1 MKTASAGLIAHL
13 TEGHAFRRADLW
25 TFTLAGGTVAR
36 YTTLDADVKVGAD
49 TWLAN
54 GPVLTRP
61 RSRLAAGT
69 EVDEFEVTVE
79 SKATDTI
86 GGLPWPQAA
95 RRGVLRHGRLL
106 IERVYMPSFVDVS
119 LGKLYMMGGRM
130 AEIHGDGAQVRI
142 GVRSDL
148 ELLNTK
154 IPVDVVQPSCRHTL
168 FDAGCTLSA
177 AAFKV
182 PGVVVAAGSTVG
194 TLLASLAQ
202 ESGWFSLGRVVFT
215 SGPNNGASR
224 QVRQHTLGSPASLK
238 LAVPLFASPVAGD
251 TFDLYPGCDRTM
263 ATCASSKFNNLDNFG
278 GEPFVPRPETAA

>member
-1 MKTASAGLIAHL
+1 MKTASAGLITHL
-13 TEGHAFRRADLW
+13 TAGTAFRRADLW
-25 TFTLAGGTVAR
+25 TFTLANGTVVR
-36 YTTLDADVKVGAD
+36 YTTLDANVTVGPN

-61 RSRLAAGT
+61 RSRLVAGT

-79 SKATDTI
+79 GASTDTI

-130 AEIHGDGAQVRI
+130 AEIHGDGACVKI

-148 ELLNTK
+148 ELLNIK

-168 FDAGCTLSA
+168 FDVGCALSA

-182 PGVVVAAGSTVG
+182 AGVAVAAGSTVS

-202 ESGWFSLGRVVFT
+202 VDGFFSLGRIVFT
-215 SGPNNGASR
+215 SGPNNGTSR
-224 QVRQHTLGSPASLK
+224 RVKLHTSGSPASLK
-238 LAVPLFASPVAGD
+238 LAVPLFAAPVAGN

-263 ATCASSKFNNLDNFG
+263 ATCGSAKFNNLVNFG